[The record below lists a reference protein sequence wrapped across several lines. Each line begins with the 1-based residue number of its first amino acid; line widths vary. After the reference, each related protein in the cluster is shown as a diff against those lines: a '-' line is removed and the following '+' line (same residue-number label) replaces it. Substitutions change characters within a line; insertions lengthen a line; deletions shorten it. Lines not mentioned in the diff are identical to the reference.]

1 MKITVAET
9 AGFCYGVSRAVKMA
23 LEAAQG
29 TVPCVM
35 LGPVIHNQ
43 SVIDHLRRAGVEM
56 VQQVGEI
63 PEESMVILRSHGEG
77 QEVYQA
83 LKARGAH
90 VVDTTCPFVSR
101 IHRLVREAQEEG
113 RRVVID
119 AGHGGD
125 DPGKVGINGANE
137 KDVNLEIARL
147 VKQYLEMSDVEV
159 VMTRESDEGLNDAD
173 ASNKKVQD
181 MKRRIAL
188 IEETAPAL
196 TVSIHQNSYP
206 EEYVHGAQ
214 VFYYTGSVQGQR
226 LAEHIQGQLVE
237 RVDPENKRQVKANDS
252 YYLLKKTGVPIVIVE
267 CGFLSNSAEAEKLC
281 TPEYQQRVAWAIHM
295 GILEYLNENE
305 K

>member
-1 MKITVAET
+1 MTDRKKRRDRLLSA
-9 AGFCYGVSRAVKMA
+9 A
-23 LEAAQG
+23 LTLLLLASLAYLGREAAAYVAG
-29 TVPCVM
+29 TNV
-35 LGPVIHNQ
+35 
-43 SVIDHLRRAGVEM
+43 
-56 VQQVGEI
+56 
-63 PEESMVILRSHGEG
+63 
-77 QEVYQA
+77 
-83 LKARGAH
+83 
-90 VVDTTCPFVSR
+90 
-101 IHRLVREAQEEG
+101 EAQEERER

-173 ASNKKVQD
+173 APNKKVQD

-188 IEETAPAL
+188 IEEEAPAL

-214 VFYYTGSVQGQR
+214 VFYYTGSAQGQR
-226 LAEHIQGQLVE
+226 LAEGIQRRLVE
-237 RVDPENKRQVKANDS
+237 SADPENKRQVKANDS

-267 CGFLSNSAEAEKLC
+267 YYVPDRRTGL
-281 TPEYQQRVAWAIHM
+281 
-295 GILEYLNENE
+295 
-305 K
+305 